1 MLQQQFF
8 IQNSDKY
15 KIYDDDVFIE
25 STTDCLDQLE
35 EEVPEIV
42 RLSRAGS
49 LPAVQALLADCPP
62 DKRSN
67 VLNSGAVWTD
77 GDEVRL
83 TGDTA
88 LSAAAKEGHL
98 DVVVALL
105 VEGADTTIESSTLQG
120 HRETVTRGVESKI
133 KSLETV
139 LRNILNG
146 KHFIYDRDAWTEPED
161 VIHGSLA
168 KLNKLKK
175 CLKLIKVVE
184 KYLKKTK
191 ARKAKMLE
199 NIQAKISC
207 FLERQAEGQGQ
218 GDGRQHQEGGKF
230 NKLVKSYQK
239 LLLDKRMDIIR
250 HTLGQKKRNFAP
262 Y

>member
-1 MLQQQFF
+1 MISEFF

-15 KIYDDDVFIE
+15 NIYDDDVFIE
-25 STTDCLDQLE
+25 RTTGSLDQLE

-77 GDEVRL
+77 GDAVRL

-105 VEGADTTIESSTLQG
+105 VDA
-120 HRETVTRGVESKI
+120 RCGVE
-133 KSLETV
+133 
-139 LRNILNG
+139 
-146 KHFIYDRDAWTEPED
+146 
-161 VIHGSLA
+161 
-168 KLNKLKK
+168 
-175 CLKLIKVVE
+175 
-184 KYLKKTK
+184 
-191 ARKAKMLE
+191 
-199 NIQAKISC
+199 
-207 FLERQAEGQGQ
+207 
-218 GDGRQHQEGGKF
+218 
-230 NKLVKSYQK
+230 
-239 LLLDKRMDIIR
+239 
-250 HTLGQKKRNFAP
+250 
-262 Y
+262 